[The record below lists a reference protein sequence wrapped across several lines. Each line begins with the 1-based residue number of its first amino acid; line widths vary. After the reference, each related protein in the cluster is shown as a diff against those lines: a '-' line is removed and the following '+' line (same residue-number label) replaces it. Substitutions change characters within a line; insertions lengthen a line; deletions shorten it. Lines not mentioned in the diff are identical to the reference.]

1 MLGSL
6 FFISVD
12 YRLPLW
18 YTHNIL
24 MTGDHLMAKIY
35 EVFGTNAHEM
45 TVALMQAANA
55 AAMIPKGATI
65 ALKPNLVLAG
75 EPETGATTH
84 PGVLSGCIAYLQD
97 QGFSDICVMEG
108 SWVGDRTDR
117 AMKLCGY
124 DKVCEKYGVP
134 FYDLKKDKARTV
146 HTPLREMAISG
157 RALDTG
163 FLIDLPVLKGHCQ
176 TLMTC
181 ALKNLKGCLPD
192 REKRRFHAD
201 GLIEPIA
208 ALGATLKPALTIV
221 DSICGDLNFEEGGNP
236 VQTNR
241 MYLGTDPVQIDAY
254 GCRLMGLRL
263 EDVPYIQ
270 LAEKWGAGSAAIH
283 ESDIVRLNEPEAS
296 ATYPAPSGL
305 VRRLTRQVKAE
316 SACSACYASLV
327 RALYM
332 AQEEGLRVR
341 EEISIGQAYR
351 GKSFHGL
358 GIGNCCAGADRCAK
372 GCPPTAQDIL
382 EILRSEQ

>member
-1 MLGSL
+1 
-6 FFISVD
+6 
-12 YRLPLW
+12 
-18 YTHNIL
+18 
-24 MTGDHLMAKIY
+24 MAKIY
-35 EVFGTNAHEM
+35 EIFGINAHEM
-45 TVALMQAANA
+45 TVTLMQAANVA
-55 AAMIPKGATI
+55 GMIPAGASI

-75 EPETGATTH
+75 EPESGATTH
-84 PGVLSGCIAYLQD
+84 PGVLSGCIAYLQE
-97 QGFSDICVMEG
+97 QEFSNICVMEG

-134 FYDLKKDKARTV
+134 FYDLKKDRVRMV
-146 HTPLREMAISG
+146 HTPLRDMEITS
-157 RALDTG
+157 RAMDTD

-192 REKRRFHAD
+192 REKRRFHTD

-254 GCRLMGLRL
+254 GCRLMGLQI

-270 LAEKWGAGSAAIH
+270 LAEKWGAGSTIPH
-283 ESDIVRLNEPEAS
+283 RP
-296 ATYPAPSGL
+296 G
-305 VRRLTRQVKAE
+305 
-316 SACSACYASLV
+316 
-327 RALYM
+327 
-332 AQEEGLRVR
+332 
-341 EEISIGQAYR
+341 
-351 GKSFHGL
+351 
-358 GIGNCCAGADRCAK
+358 
-372 GCPPTAQDIL
+372 
-382 EILRSEQ
+382 

>member
-1 MLGSL
+1 
-6 FFISVD
+6 
-12 YRLPLW
+12 
-18 YTHNIL
+18 
-24 MTGDHLMAKIY
+24 MAKIY
-35 EVFGTNAHEM
+35 EIFGINAHEM
-45 TVALMQAANA
+45 TVTLMQAANVA
-55 AAMIPKGATI
+55 GMIPAGASI

-75 EPETGATTH
+75 EPESGATTH
-84 PGVLSGCIAYLQD
+84 PGVLSGCIAYLQGE
-97 QGFSDICVMEG
+97 GFSDICVMEG

-134 FYDLKKDKARTV
+134 FYDLKKDKVRMV
-146 HTPLREMAISG
+146 HTPLREMEIAS
-157 RALDTG
+157 RAMDAD

-254 GCRLMGLRL
+254 GCRLMGLQI

-270 LAEKWGAGSAAIH
+270 LAEKREG
-283 ESDIVRLNEPEAS
+283 DIITLNEPTES
-296 ATYPAPSGL
+296 RTYPAPSGI
-305 VRRLTRQVKAE
+305 VRSLTRQVKAD

-327 RALYM
+327 RGLYM
-332 AQEEGLRVR
+332 AQEEGLHVR
-341 EEISIGQAYR
+341 NEIAIGQAYR
-351 GKSFHGL
+351 GKNVKGI
-358 GIGNCCAGADRCAK
+358 GIGNCCAGTDHCAK
-372 GCPPTAQDIL
+372 GCPPTASDVL
-382 EILRSEQ
+382 ALLRTVERWFE